1 MWKSGF
7 LEVRRNFIGQ
17 NCYVEVTVSCAGT
30 IKKFNGIYNSIIY
43 LTYNYQRTGIITT
56 RELV

>member
-1 MWKSGF
+1 MWKSVL

-17 NCYVEVTVSCAGT
+17 SCYVEITVSCAGA

-43 LTYNYQRTGIITT
+43 LTYNCQRTGRGIY
-56 RELV
+56 

>member
-43 LTYNYQRTGIITT
+43 LTYNYQRTGIGIY
-56 RELV
+56 